1 MAEGVPR
8 AVGIFVLG
16 LATGLAIALILVLDD
31 STAPAAAE
39 LPSRPTAP
47 ATAIEPPP
55 ASASPSATATA
66 SQTATAQPAPATA
79 TATATGTATATTTPD
94 GAVVGDSRPARC
106 STVAERGADLIRAVE
121 EAMEG
126 YEGTWGL
133 ALVDLDCNSPIVI
146 RPEYRQYPA
155 SAGKIVVIIAALRAV
170 QEGVVA
176 FAAIEPHV
184 ELVMHHSL
192 DVDTDVVASFV
203 TPAQVSAVLEAAGV
217 SAASSLEYEWRQ
229 AVFTPHDLALVWASL
244 LRGEQL
250 DEGWTSYLLGLAS
263 EAIFPDGYETFPAA
277 FDIPGYQYGQKA
289 GYWVSVEQLDDLV
302 AAGYVRPEDAS
313 SEGFAF
319 AFLLETPLDDL
330 FDPQRRLV
338 FPLVR
343 DFVVAELDGER

>member
-8 AVGIFVLG
+8 AVRIFALG

-31 STAPAAAE
+31 STAPGAE
-39 LPSRPTAP
+39 LPPRPTAP
-47 ATAIEPPP
+47 ATAIEPP
-55 ASASPSATATA
+55 AATARPSATATA
-66 SQTATAQPAPATA
+66 FQTATAEPAPATA
-79 TATATGTATATTTPD
+79 TATATAAPD
-94 GAVVGDSRPARC
+94 GAVVRDSRPARC

-133 ALVDLDCNSPIVI
+133 ALVDLDRNSPIVI

-170 QEGVVA
+170 QEGVVE
-176 FAAIEPHV
+176 FATIEPHV

-217 SAASSLEYEWRQ
+217 SEASSLEYEWRQ
-229 AVFTPHDLALVWASL
+229 ALFTPHDLALVWASL

-250 DEGWTSYLLGLAS
+250 DEGWTTYLLGLAS

-277 FDIPGYQYGQKA
+277 FGVPGYQYGQKA

-338 FPLVR
+338 FPLIR
-343 DFVVAELDGER
+343 DFVVAELDGEC